1 MPYINRNKSGSI
13 IEIFDEA
20 SSDASEWVEL
30 SDPEVTSFV
39 EKSLVSKEHAKEV
52 LSNTDSDMVRV
63 VEDLIDVLLDK
74 QVFTFTELPEV
85 VQNKLI
91 ARKKLR
97 KDINSLENLII
108 DDELII

>member
-1 MPYINRNKSGSI
+1 M
-13 IEIFDEA
+13 EIFDEV
-20 SSDASEWVEL
+20 SPNASEWVEL
-30 SDPEVTSFV
+30 SDPEVTEFV
-39 EKSLVSKEHAKEV
+39 EKSLASKEHVKEI
-52 LSNTDSDMVRV
+52 LSSTDSDMLRV
-63 VEDLIDVLLDK
+63 VEDLIDILLDK

-91 ARKKLR
+91 TRKKLR